1 MIDPKQ
7 NQPEEDEHTAERE
20 PELESETLKDL
31 TAPEDQA
38 EEVKGGAAMPYKGCG
53 WGTW

>member
-7 NQPEEDEHTAERE
+7 NRPEEDEHTAERE
-20 PELESETLKDL
+20 PEFRSETLKDL

-38 EEVKGGAAMPYKGCG
+38 EEVRGGATTPGRQCAL
-53 WGTW
+53 GTW